1 MLFKLRVRSDLSEN
15 FVMFIDADANN
26 DFYQLHKVI
35 QEECKNDPSQPASF
49 FLADEE
55 WDKGQEIRMFSTNRY
70 QPSTSTELLMKNTKL
85 GEIIKNV
92 EDKLIYV
99 FDLYNQKSF
108 YIELNEVQ
116 MKKAMSAPVITLSK
130 GIVPVQTTDES
141 NDVSLID
148 KEDPELQNVFDDLGE
163 IEDLNEIYGEMS
175 IVL

>member
-1 MLFKLRVRSDLSEN
+1 MLFKLRVRSDLVEN
-15 FVMFIDADANN
+15 FLIHIDADAENT
-26 DFYQLHKVI
+26 FYQLHVVI
-35 QEECKNDPSQPASF
+35 QVECKNDPSQPASF

-55 WDKGQEIRMFSTNRY
+55 WDKGQEIKLFNANLNHHSSSTD
-70 QPSTSTELLMKNTKL
+70 LLMKNTKL

-92 EDKLIYV
+92 EDKLVYV
-99 FDLYNQKSF
+99 FDIYDQKSF
-108 YIELNEVQ
+108 YIELNEIQ

-130 GIVPVQTTDES
+130 GIFPIQTADES
-141 NDVSLID
+141 NEVSLIV